1 MNIYSTIGWYSLRY
15 IVAVF
20 QASFFGVRAWRRVCR
35 WWCVVDDGD
44 GDGDGGIDNG
54 DGDGDGVDDND
65 DDHADDDH
73 VDAP

>member
-1 MNIYSTIGWYSLRY
+1 MFALDGE
-15 IVAVF
+15 
-20 QASFFGVRAWRRVCR
+20 C
-35 WWCVVDDGD
+35 VDDGVSSMTVTVN
-44 GDGDGGIDNG
+44 GGIDNG